1 MEENFSFVV
10 RFFPKTSEEIQRKGE
25 VKHKLR
31 GVVRRRIQRTENGPA
46 VRSAWTWSGLTR
58 HGYYVDVTLP
68 WLFWL
73 LGDVDAIPMY
83 NEDTS
88 GLVVSVVD
96 ISLPLVASG
105 AIPGDLVV
113 VPGADYSWCGRPH
126 QE

>member
-1 MEENFSFVV
+1 MGPRCVV
-10 RFFPKTSEEIQRKGE
+10 TG
-25 VKHKLR
+25 H
-31 GVVRRRIQRTENGPA
+31 
-46 VRSAWTWSGLTR
+46 GLVSPVT
-58 HGYYVDVTLP
+58 GIMSTCTLP